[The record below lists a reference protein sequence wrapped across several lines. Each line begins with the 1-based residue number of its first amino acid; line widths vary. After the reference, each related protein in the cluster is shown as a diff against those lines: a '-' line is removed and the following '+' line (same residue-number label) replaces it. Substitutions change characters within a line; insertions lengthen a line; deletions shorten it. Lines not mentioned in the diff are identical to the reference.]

1 MSTKPE
7 VKVQAAAV
15 TPAVAPKIKKPAA
28 ELSERIK
35 SQLSA
40 AVLRN
45 KITIDDLS
53 DLEQHVRKLAGFLGA

>member
-1 MSTKPE
+1 MSTKSE
-7 VKVQAAAV
+7 VKAVPELAIKAA
-15 TPAVAPKIKKPAA
+15 KKPSVQLA
-28 ELSERIK
+28 ERVK